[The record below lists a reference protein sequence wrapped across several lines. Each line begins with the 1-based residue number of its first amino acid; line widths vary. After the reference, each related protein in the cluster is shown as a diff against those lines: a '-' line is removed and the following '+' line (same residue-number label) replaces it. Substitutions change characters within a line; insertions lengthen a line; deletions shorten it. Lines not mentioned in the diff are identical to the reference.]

1 MSLYKHL
8 EKSDWDRMGN
18 QLKENATFFP
28 DQRSTQDQMRD
39 LLAIATRLRLYDAAD
54 LLKSEPILKGYV

>member
-1 MSLYKHL
+1 MSLYQHP
-8 EKSDWDRMGN
+8 DREVWRNWGN

-39 LLAIATRLRLYDAAD
+39 LLAIATRLRMYDAVD
-54 LLKSEPILKGYV
+54 FLKAEPILKGYV